1 MAVLVGV
8 LLDVSFLSFGWW
20 VHLQTL
26 QFSHLRPRG
35 GGGGDE
41 ARRGDPRH
49 SLTLRSGG
57 RFAAGDAVFSVNSGE
72 RLPRSDLHVAD
83 VAELLISPSRD
94 TSDIAVLFMSSQDT
108 QHEVFRIHPLRQIL
122 DCLSKSSDSDHSSPV
137 EHLSCRSSRKTLI
150 YLVLTLSHMY
160 PDYDFSAVRAHL
172 FFKEEEWESFKEMT
186 DTYLSEASKQWAAT
200 NEGTSLLDSMTNVID
215 EVIKIGESDIYSYN
229 PDQDGDP
236 FLEKGV
242 IWSINFFFYNRKLK
256 RVVSFRCSCISKI
269 SGDDFLTSAPSDGE
283 EEDALIDMDI

>member
-1 MAVLVGV
+1 MKFLEYTPFDSIN
-8 LLDVSFLSFGWW
+8 LFLDNLDLGDCTIRGNLEAFSCKHTGNDRRLSI
-20 VHLQTL
+20 
-26 QFSHLRPRG
+26 
-35 GGGGDE
+35 
-41 ARRGDPRH
+41 
-49 SLTLRSGG
+49 SL
-57 RFAAGDAVFSVNSGE
+57 E
-72 RLPRSDLHVAD
+72 
-83 VAELLISPSRD
+83 
-94 TSDIAVLFMSSQDT
+94 
-108 QHEVFRIHPLRQIL
+108 HEIL
-122 DCLSKSSDSDHSSPV
+122 DCLGKSSDSDHSSPV

-172 FFKEEEWESFKEMT
+172 FFKEEEWESFREMI
-186 DTYLSEASKQWAAT
+186 DTYLSEASQQWAAT
-200 NEGTSLLDSMTNVID
+200 NDGTSLLDSMTNVID
-215 EVIKIGESDIYSYN
+215 EVIKIRESDIYSYN

>member
-1 MAVLVGV
+1 MTNLIMPT
-8 LLDVSFLSFGWW
+8 LNMKFLEYTPFDSINLFLDNLDLGDCTIRGNLEAFSCKHTGNDRRLSI
-20 VHLQTL
+20 
-26 QFSHLRPRG
+26 
-35 GGGGDE
+35 
-41 ARRGDPRH
+41 
-49 SLTLRSGG
+49 SL
-57 RFAAGDAVFSVNSGE
+57 E
-72 RLPRSDLHVAD
+72 
-83 VAELLISPSRD
+83 
-94 TSDIAVLFMSSQDT
+94 
-108 QHEVFRIHPLRQIL
+108 HEIL